1 MAHRQWLIGQI
12 HRFFTKFRQSSLKAR
27 GLPWQVIDQKSQIQW
42 ARTLSKR
49 FIKFI
54 SIFLA
59 LILSTGTFTFFKPVK
74 VESIGYQHYNDRTYR
89 VEKTNQITDLLRG
102 ELIIR
107 RQVKKIKSLE
117 SDPHRQID
125 LALSW
130 VTQYVRPQDAS
141 PSPVISD
148 DYYNILKRGSGY
160 CDQAAYVFSVL
171 SHRLGIPARMIM
183 LQDRNGIS
191 HHTAAEVYLDK
202 KWQYIDPWLG
212 VWPHQK
218 DGRGYSRYEFA
229 HDQSALER
237 FGYGPGLKGYEFSH
251 AVIFETFPFMSFK
264 NLIEKVLSKLGNL
277 HESGDSKSGGLS
289 KAALGSDT
297 NEALSSESNAAF
309 RTDINEGDDLTE
321 LQIKILE
328 IYDQAR
334 ALHLDQMYSEARKI
348 YSQLIKNNELST
360 ISDSARF
367 FTGVTYFD
375 QHRFVAAEKYFKNE
389 LMQHPNDL
397 WLNSELLFLAESLIA
412 QKKFDEAKFWLAKAS
427 SQGARVRLENLEAS
441 LKANLSTSFI
451 SY

>member
-1 MAHRQWLIGQI
+1 MTDKR
-12 HRFFTKFRQSSLKAR
+12 
-27 GLPWQVIDQKSQIQW
+27 SQIPW
-42 ARTLSKR
+42 ARTLSRR
-49 FIKFI
+49 FLKFI
-54 SIFLA
+54 SVFLA
-59 LILSTGTFTFFKPVK
+59 LILITGTFTFFKPIK
-74 VESIGYQHYNDRTYR
+74 VESIGYQYYNDRTYR

-171 SHRLGIPARMIM
+171 SHRLRIPARMIM

-237 FGYGPGLKGYEFSH
+237 FGYAPGLKGYEFSH
-251 AVIFETFPFMSFK
+251 AVIYETFPFMSFK
-264 NLIEKVLSKLGNL
+264 NLLKKVFSKLGNL
-277 HESGDSKSGGLS
+277 HESSESKPGGL
-289 KAALGSDT
+289 
-297 NEALSSESNAAF
+297 SNAAF
-309 RTDINEGDDLTE
+309 NTDSNESGNLTD

-328 IYDQAR
+328 IYDEAR
-334 ALHLDQMYSEARKI
+334 ALHLDEKYSEARKK
-348 YSQLIKNNELST
+348 YSQLIKNNELMT

-367 FTGVTYFD
+367 FMGVTYFD
-375 QHRFVAAEKYFKNE
+375 QHRFIAAEKYFKNE
-389 LMQHPNDL
+389 IMKRPNNL
-397 WLNSELLFLAESLIA
+397 WINSEFRFLAESLIA
-412 QKKFDEAKFWLAKAS
+412 QGRIKEAKIYLLKSTF
-427 SQGARVRLENLEAS
+427 QGAIARLNNLNINM
-441 LKANLSTSFI
+441 KQDRSTSFI
-451 SY
+451 SH